1 MPKYRPLSEE
11 EREAIQQAAKKLSEM
26 KGYVDTPRLRKAIGK
41 WVEEKRLVALK
52 NDDEVMDNFRRRAAV
67 IAFRCAVIFHLLS
80 GDERESK
87 ACVDF
92 MLTMAEYCLDG
103 QMRMLGNM
111 MQSQQEQSA
120 PAEIRKISDKTTF
133 DKLPK
138 EFTYDDLRK
147 AKGACKEATYR
158 STIKRW
164 RKNNMIEDADQGTIK
179 FFRKKVA

>member
-1 MPKYRPLSEE
+1 
-11 EREAIQQAAKKLSEM
+11 
-26 KGYVDTPRLRKAIGK
+26 
-41 WVEEKRLVALK
+41 
-52 NDDEVMDNFRRRAAV
+52 
-67 IAFRCAVIFHLLS
+67 
-80 GDERESK
+80 
-87 ACVDF
+87 
-92 MLTMAEYCLDG
+92 
-103 QMRMLGNM
+103 MRMLGNM

-138 EFTYDDLRK
+138 EFTYDDLRN

-179 FFRKKVA
+179 LFRKKIA